1 MHIKE
6 KLIDL
11 NLIAPDNMI
20 RGTKLDTNI
29 KENNTP
35 RKIEKNI
42 KITLFECKRNNQ
54 YILKREQSADGYGKT
69 QRNQDKV
76 KYRAIYNTI

>member
-1 MHIKE
+1 
-6 KLIDL
+6 
-11 NLIAPDNMI
+11 MI

-35 RKIEKNI
+35 RKIEKN
-42 KITLFECKRNNQ
+42 KDNSFGMKRNNQ
-54 YILKREQSADGYGKT
+54 YILKREQSADGYGRI

-76 KYRAIYNTI
+76 KYRAIKNI

>member
-1 MHIKE
+1 MQRLIMHIKE

-35 RKIEKNI
+35 RKIEKNKDNSFRMQKKQSI
-42 KITLFECKRNNQ
+42 YIEKRA
-54 YILKREQSADGYGKT
+54 KC
-69 QRNQDKV
+69 
-76 KYRAIYNTI
+76 

>member
-1 MHIKE
+1 
-6 KLIDL
+6 
-11 NLIAPDNMI
+11 MI

-35 RKIEKNI
+35 RKIEKNKDNSFRMQKKQSI
-42 KITLFECKRNNQ
+42 YIEKRG
-54 YILKREQSADGYGKT
+54 SADGYGRI

-76 KYRAIYNTI
+76 KYRAIKNI

>member
-1 MHIKE
+1 MHIKG

-20 RGTKLDTNI
+20 RGTKLYTNI

-54 YILKREQSADGYGKT
+54 YILKREQSADSYEKI
-69 QRNQDKV
+69 QSNQDKV
-76 KYRAIYNTI
+76 KYRAIKNIW